1 VTLFDAS
8 RIIQLFHFKGDIM
21 KKLAMILAL
30 ALASTAA
37 LAQSQITVYGRMN
50 AFVVDQ
56 TTGGVDA
63 GTTMSSES
71 SRIGF
76 RAVENLGGGLQARA
90 TIETSVSNASPDTAS
105 DTKLGNRTSLVGL
118 ATKQYSVDVGRDYHS
133 HFWLVRSVDPFWGR
147 TIGSASQDVHDFRNK
162 RLSNTVF
169 VRAEPIKGIKLA
181 LDRQLTNNTTGAGLP
196 EAMSGSVTAE
206 LGRITVGA
214 ARFEQGANSS
224 NALIGRVQV
233 GTGYVGVSYTD
244 DVTVAASV
252 RTEVRG
258 TLLSTEQ
265 LIPGTRVTAKASLG
279 RTDAGMNS
287 YAVGADYGFSKNVI
301 GRVMYRNADH
311 DVNTR
316 DVRQV
321 VAGLEYKF

>member
-1 VTLFDAS
+1 
-8 RIIQLFHFKGDIM
+8 M

-30 ALASTAA
+30 TLASTAA
-37 LAQSQITVYGRMN
+37 LAQSQVTVYGRMN

-90 TIETSVSNASPDTAS
+90 TIETSVSSVAPDTNS

-118 ATKQYSVDVGRDYHS
+118 ATNQYSVDVGRDYHS
-133 HFWLVRSVDPFWGR
+133 YFWLIRQSDPFWAR
-147 TIGSASQDVHDFRNK
+147 TIGSASQDVHHFRDK

-181 LDRQLTNNTTGAGLP
+181 FDRQLTNTATGAGLP
-196 EAMSGSVTAE
+196 EAMSGSVTAD
-206 LGRITVGA
+206 LGPVTVGA
-214 ARFEQGANSS
+214 ARFEQGDNHST
-224 NALIGRVQV
+224 ALVGRVQV
-233 GTGYVGVSYTD
+233 GTGYVGVTHSQD
-244 DVTVAASV
+244 ITVASAV
-252 RTEVRG
+252 RTEVKG
-258 TLLSTEQ
+258 TLLSAEQ
-265 LIPGTRVTAKASLG
+265 LIPGTRVTAKASVG
-279 RTDAGMNS
+279 RTDSGMNS
-287 YAVGADYGFSKNVI
+287 YALGADYGFSKTVI

-311 DVNTR
+311 DVNTK

>member
-8 RIIQLFHFKGDIM
+8 RTIQLFHFKGDIM

-50 AFVVDQ
+50 TFVVDQ
-56 TTGGVDA
+56 STGGVDA
-63 GTTMSSES
+63 GTTLTTES

-90 TIETSVSNASPDTAS
+90 TIETSVSNMSPDTAS

-118 ATKQYSVDVGRDYHS
+118 ATKQYSVDLGRDYHS
-133 HFWLVRSVDPFWGR
+133 YFWMVRSVDPFHARTLGSVGR
-147 TIGSASQDVHDFRNK
+147 DVHDMRGL
-162 RLSNTVF
+162 RLSNAVF

-181 LDRQLTNNTTGAGLP
+181 LDRQFTNDTTGAGAA
-196 EAMSGSVTAE
+196 EATAGSVTATIGAVGLA
-206 LGRITVGA
+206 LG
-214 ARFEQGANSS
+214 RFEQGSNIS
-224 NALIGRVQV
+224 NAVTARVNL
-233 GTGYVGVSYTD
+233 GKGYVGVAYTD
-244 DVTVAASV
+244 DVTVTAGA
-252 RTEVRG
+252 RTEIKG
-258 TLLSTEQ
+258 TLISAEQ
-265 LIPGTRVTAKASLG
+265 PIPGSRITAKASVG
-279 RTDAGMNS
+279 RTNAGMNS
-287 YAVGADYGFSKNVI
+287 YAVGADYAFSRNTVARVI
-301 GRVMYRNADH
+301 YRNADH
-311 DVNTR
+311 DINAR

>member
-1 VTLFDAS
+1 
-8 RIIQLFHFKGDIM
+8 M

-30 ALASTAA
+30 TVASTAA
-37 LAQSQITVYGRMN
+37 LAQSQVTVYGRMN

-90 TIETSVSNASPDTAS
+90 TIETSVSSVAPDAGS

-133 HFWLVRSVDPFWGR
+133 YFWLIRNADPFWAR
-147 TIGSASQDVHDFRNK
+147 TIGSASQDVHHFRDK

-169 VRAEPIKGIKLA
+169 LRAEPIKGIRLA
-181 LDRQLTNNTTGAGLP
+181 LDRQFTNDTTGAGLA
-196 EAMSGSVTAE
+196 EATSGSVTAD
-206 LGRITVGA
+206 LGRLTVGA
-214 ARFEQGANSS
+214 GRFEQGLNVS
-224 NALIGRVQV
+224 NAVIGRVNV
-233 GTGYVGVSYTD
+233 GTGYVGVTHTD
-244 DVTVAASV
+244 DVTVTAGV
-252 RTEVRG
+252 RTEVKG
-258 TLLSTEQ
+258 TLLSAEQ
-265 LIPGTRVTAKASLG
+265 LIPGTRITAKASVG
-279 RTDAGMNS
+279 RTDSGMQTV
-287 YAVGADYGFSKNVI
+287 AVGADYAFSKTMLA
-301 GRVMYRNADH
+301 RVMYRNADH
-311 DVNTR
+311 DTNSK
-316 DVRQV
+316 DIRQV